1 MATYEPERTR
11 NFYLLGDSQAEM
23 VQLIETD
30 QMFTKAMGGL
40 LPEQPE
46 HTIAHLHDVLDIG
59 CGPGGW
65 VLEMAYAYPQMQ
77 ATGIDISQGM
87 IDYAN
92 SLARANGL
100 DNAQFHVANAVDP
113 LGFPD
118 ASFDLVNARQ
128 IEGVIPTASWP
139 ALLGEMFRVT
149 RPGGIIRLT
158 GNEWGVTNSLAYETA
173 QAWIIQGYVNFAL
186 NHAPDARNYGITTM
200 LGRYLRDVGCV
211 NVQERPTFMDISAG
225 AEQHQGAYT
234 MWMLAMEL
242 IEPFF
247 LSAGLTTK
255 SRHEQ
260 LKRQLSLEMS
270 QDSFRGIIYTVTAW
284 GLKPQ
289 ER

>member
-23 VQLIETD
+23 VQLIATD

-40 LPEQPE
+40 LPEQPPE
-46 HTIAHLHDVLDIG
+46 AIEELHDVLDIG

-65 VLEMAYAYPQMQ
+65 VLEMAYAN
-77 ATGIDISQGM
+77 ANLHAVGIDISQGM

-92 SLARANGL
+92 TLARANGL
-100 DNAQFHVANAVDP
+100 DNAHFHVANAVDP

-128 IEGVIPTASWP
+128 IEGVIPAAAWP
-139 ALLGEMFRVT
+139 GLLKEMVRVS

-158 GNEWGVTNSLAYETA
+158 GNEWGVTNCSAYETL
-173 QAWIIQGYVNFAL
+173 QAWVIQGYVNFAL
-186 NHAPDARNYGITTM
+186 NLGVDARNYGVTTM
-200 LGRYLRDVGCV
+200 LGRYLRDVGCT
-211 NVQERPTFMDISAG
+211 NVQERPSFMDISAG
-225 AEQHQGAYT
+225 AEQHQGAYK
-234 MWMLAMEL
+234 MWELALEL

-247 LSAGLTTK
+247 LAAGVTTK
-255 SRHEQ
+255 ETLEQ
-260 LKRQLSLEMS
+260 VKRQLSLEMG

-284 GLKPQ
+284 GKKP
-289 ER
+289 

>member
-30 QMFTKAMGGL
+30 QLFTKAMGGL

-46 HTIAHLHDVLDIG
+46 QAIAQLQDVLDIG

-65 VLEMAYAYPQMQ
+65 VLEMAYANPQLQ

-87 IDYAN
+87 IDYATV
-92 SLARANGL
+92 LAHASGL
-100 DNAQFHVANAVDP
+100 DNAHFRVRSAIEP
-113 LGFPD
+113 LDFPD
-118 ASFDLVNARQ
+118 ASFDLVNTRQ
-128 IEGVIPTASWP
+128 IEGVIPTAKWP
-139 ALLGEMFRVT
+139 DLLKEMFRIT

-158 GNEWGVTNSLAYETA
+158 GNEWGVSNSPSYETV

-200 LGRYLRDVGCV
+200 MGRYLRDVGCV
-211 NVQERPTFMDISAG
+211 NVQERPSFMDMSAG
-225 AEQHQGAYT
+225 AEQHQDAYK
-234 MWMLAMEL
+234 MWMLAAEL

-247 LSAGLTTK
+247 LSTGVATK
-255 SRHEQ
+255 SEHEQ
-260 LKRQLSLEMS
+260 LKHQLALEMS